1 MNRWL
6 RGCLPVAR
14 RACAPIVNTPRLRT
28 ATSLVA
34 GPGSRV
40 TAVAAA
46 HHRLRRCTERSSSH
60 DARLS
65 VCTYL
70 HTCGD
75 TRNGEIGA
83 AWVGL
88 GGLVGSIPVW
98 VQCTPRGQLPFSA
111 ATSSLSSSLNPLQ
124 TVYPSTSCSPLS
136 ICVSL
141 FLRFSFYVS
150 RHRFLPPSPFFPH
163 RARIL
168 LFVLAGRSSFRRGS
182 SIGESRGMRGEAK
195 VVGMKRGGCG
205 RVGISRGSKEDS
217 LRMVM
222 VRRRSG

>member
-111 ATSSLSSSLNPLQ
+111 TTSSLSSSLNPLQ
-124 TVYPSTSCSPLS
+124 TVPVDFVLSFIYLSLSFSDFLSVSFVTTSCLHLLFSLTGF
-136 ICVSL
+136 VFFYL
-141 FLRFSFYVS
+141 FLPVA
-150 RHRFLPPSPFFPH
+150 P
-163 RARIL
+163 
-168 LFVLAGRSSFRRGS
+168 LFVEARQSANPAG
-182 SIGESRGMRGEAK
+182 
-195 VVGMKRGGCG
+195 
-205 RVGISRGSKEDS
+205 
-217 LRMVM
+217 
-222 VRRRSG
+222 

>member
-60 DARLS
+60 DARIS

-70 HTCGD
+70 HTCGA

-124 TVYPSTSCSPLS
+124 TVPVDFVLSFIYLPL
-136 ICVSL
+136 SL
-141 FLRFSFYVS
+141 FLRFSFCVF
-150 RHRFLPPSPFFPH
+150 RHHFLPPSPFFPSPGSYSSICPC
-163 RARIL
+163 RSL
-168 LFVLAGRSSFRRGS
+168 LFSSRLVNRRIPRDERRG
-182 SIGESRGMRGEAK
+182 K
-195 VVGMKRGGCG
+195 GGG
-205 RVGISRGSKEDS
+205 DENG
-217 LRMVM
+217 LREGWYFT
-222 VRRRSG
+222 RE